1 MPLLLDTGVVYA
13 LADADDSWHDRARA
27 LLSRQREPL
36 LVPVTAVPEI
46 TCLLRKRLR
55 PQTERLF
62 LESIVGGELGVEALT
77 ADDWRRSVELLETY
91 SEIGFVDASVVA
103 IAERLRLTTI
113 ATTDRRHFSK
123 IRPHH
128 VDAFDLVP

>member
-1 MPLLLDTGVVYA
+1 
-13 LADADDSWHDRARA
+13 
-27 LLSRQREPL
+27 
-36 LVPVTAVPEI
+36 VPVTAVPEI